1 MEKDDGSA
9 SSWLKV
15 SNIIMVKSDLTYGI
29 IHYFVMLGRRT
40 APNPVATLPP
50 MCMRHN
56 LLQYLTSLPHNVYHY
71 LHGCDYLQRVM
82 LSGAKSGLEVD
93 FIFNDSIEEPSLSM
107 VLSKGLNVFF
117 ICTNNDEELIEMII
131 SLSRVCTKNC
141 LFWIDEDKKGKF
153 IMPLVVTT
161 AEEFWDYLFDYA
173 QPLMNDIEAPLC
185 VPLCGGSVE
194 FPYFKP
200 ANITFFTLASALG
213 NWGIDSYI
221 NSHKE
226 IEILKEKTQEALA
239 DMYGWKRQEKAVDIL
254 SQLYGLCQ
262 DAFRTVSDKTTGFP
276 DQNYPPIV
284 IAAPYTTKDVRDLF
298 KMMARSEKP
307 LKYID
312 KVVEMEQTP
321 NYCYDVNADNVGDD
335 FQQTGTFIKLFH
347 KSRLDFLDI
356 VANLHC
362 SFRFSPYL
370 RLPLVCKS
378 LNTELSFV
386 SAKNN
391 VQLAYSKDRMAYDKA
406 IHKVGETMAQKLL
419 APKTAKMLEKM
430 PAQIVAMTDLPI
442 EWMEVN
448 GIPLGFTHD
457 VCRIPETPSSGMLTH
472 YGIARFSSFYRIPE
486 DILTKTLVVYGCRED
501 AFKEWQDKADVYAQN
516 LGAQTVVCQSLDELE
531 NAVKQHKPDLLI
543 IDTHGGTDLSN
554 HQSYIYMG
562 DEKVYPKDI
571 ATRRISARLVFISA
585 CNTAPCYNDVN
596 TVANALLEVGASA
609 VTSSYLPLDVMESST
624 LYIRIMNQLN
634 MAAKQ
639 DIHRNWLAFI
649 SHMLRTSFIMTPL
662 VENAQKENPE
672 PMDPMLT
679 GKVNTLSMYFEKRA
693 ELYRSLKAG
702 KEVEGLKYDFSNAVP
717 HYLMYT
723 TIGRADLIMFES
735 SIKKRKEEYEKMM
748 TGE

>member
-1 MEKDDGSA
+1 MMINTDP
-9 SSWLKV
+9 
-15 SNIIMVKSDLTYGI
+15 IYGI

-40 APNPVATLPP
+40 DPNPIATLPP
-50 MCMRHN
+50 LCMRHD

-93 FIFNDSIEEPSLSM
+93 FIFNDSIEESSFSM
-107 VLSKGLNVFF
+107 MLSKGLNVFL
-117 ICTNNDEELIEMII
+117 ICTDNDEELIEMNI
-131 SLSRVCTKNC
+131 SLSRVSTKNC
-141 LFWIDEDKKGKF
+141 LFWLDEKKKEMF
-153 IMPLVVTT
+153 IMPRVVTS
-161 AEEFWDYLFDYA
+161 AEEFWNYLFEYA
-173 QPLMNDIEAPLC
+173 QPLMKDIEAPLC

-213 NWGIDSYI
+213 NWGLGSYI

-226 IEILKEKTQEALA
+226 KDILKEKAQEALA

-254 SQLYGLCQ
+254 SQLYGLCL
-262 DAFRTVSDKTTGFP
+262 DAFRTASGKTTGLP

-298 KMMARSEKP
+298 KMMAKSEKP
-307 LKYID
+307 LQSID
-312 KVVEMEQTP
+312 KVVEIEQTP
-321 NYCYDVNADNVGDD
+321 NYCYDVKAENVGNDLQKID
-335 FQQTGTFIKLFH
+335 SFIRPFH
-347 KSRLDFLDI
+347 VSRLDFLDI

-370 RLPLVCKS
+370 RLPLICKS

-391 VQLAYSKDRMAYDKA
+391 VQLAYSKDRMAYNKA

-419 APKTAKMLEKM
+419 APKTAKMLEKI

-448 GIPLGFTHD
+448 GVPLGFTHD
-457 VCRIPETPSSGMLTH
+457 VCRMPETPSSGMLTH
-472 YGIARFSSFYRIPE
+472 YGIARFSNIYRIPE
-486 DILTKTLVVYGCRED
+486 DILSKTLVVYGCRED
-501 AFKEWQDKADVYAQN
+501 AFKKWQDKADVCAQA
-516 LGAQTVVCQSLDELE
+516 LGAKTVVCQSLDEFE
-531 NAVKQHKPDLLI
+531 KAVKQHKPDLLV
-543 IDTHGGTDLSN
+543 IDTHGGTDLRN

-562 DEKVYPKDI
+562 NDKVYPKDI
-571 ATRRISARLVFISA
+571 STRGISARLVFISA

-596 TVANALLEVGASA
+596 TVANAFLEVGASV
-609 VTSSYLPLDVMESST
+609 VTSSYLPLDVVESST
-624 LYIRIMNQLN
+624 LYIRILNQLN
-634 MAAKQ
+634 QAAQQ

-649 SHMLRTSFIMTPL
+649 SHILRTSFIMTPL
-662 VENAQKENPE
+662 MENAQKENLE
-672 PMDPMLT
+672 PMDPKLT

-693 ELYRSLKAG
+693 ELYRKLKTG
-702 KEVEGLKYDFSNAVP
+702 EEVEGLKYDFSKVVP

-723 TIGRADLIMFES
+723 TTGRADLIMFES
-735 SIKKRKEEYEKMM
+735 SMKKRKEEYEKMM
-748 TGE
+748 KEE

>member
-1 MEKDDGSA
+1 MINTDP
-9 SSWLKV
+9 
-15 SNIIMVKSDLTYGI
+15 IYGI

-40 APNPVATLPP
+40 DPNPIATLPP
-50 MCMRHN
+50 LCMRHD

-93 FIFNDSIEEPSLSM
+93 FIFNDSIEESSFSM
-107 VLSKGLNVFF
+107 MLSKGLNVFL
-117 ICTNNDEELIEMII
+117 ICTDNDEELIEMNI
-131 SLSRVCTKNC
+131 SLSRVSTKNC
-141 LFWIDEDKKGKF
+141 LFWLDEKKKEMF
-153 IMPLVVTT
+153 IMPRVVTS
-161 AEEFWDYLFDYA
+161 AEEFWNYLFEYA
-173 QPLMNDIEAPLC
+173 QPLMKDIEAPLC

-213 NWGIDSYI
+213 NWGLGSYI

-226 IEILKEKTQEALA
+226 KDILKEKAQEALA

-254 SQLYGLCQ
+254 SQLYGLCL
-262 DAFRTVSDKTTGFP
+262 DAFRTASGKTTGLP

-298 KMMARSEKP
+298 KMMAKSEKP
-307 LKYID
+307 LQSID
-312 KVVEMEQTP
+312 KVVEIEQTP
-321 NYCYDVNADNVGDD
+321 NYCYDVKAENVGNDLQKID
-335 FQQTGTFIKLFH
+335 SFIRPFH
-347 KSRLDFLDI
+347 VSRLDFLDI

-370 RLPLVCKS
+370 RLPLICKS

-391 VQLAYSKDRMAYDKA
+391 VQLAYSKDRMAYNKA

-419 APKTAKMLEKM
+419 APKTAKMLEKI

-448 GIPLGFTHD
+448 GVPLGFTHD
-457 VCRIPETPSSGMLTH
+457 VCRMPETPSSGMLTH
-472 YGIARFSSFYRIPE
+472 YGIARFSNIYRIPE
-486 DILTKTLVVYGCRED
+486 DILSKTLVVYGCRED
-501 AFKEWQDKADVYAQN
+501 AFKKWQDKADVCAQA
-516 LGAQTVVCQSLDELE
+516 LGAKTVVCQSLDEFE
-531 NAVKQHKPDLLI
+531 KAVKQHKPDLLV
-543 IDTHGGTDLSN
+543 IDTHGGTDLRN

-562 DEKVYPKDI
+562 NDKVYPKDI
-571 ATRRISARLVFISA
+571 STRGISARLVFISA

-596 TVANALLEVGASA
+596 TVANAFLEVGASV
-609 VTSSYLPLDVMESST
+609 VTSSYLPLDVVESST
-624 LYIRIMNQLN
+624 LYIRILNQLN
-634 MAAKQ
+634 QAAQQ

-649 SHMLRTSFIMTPL
+649 SHILRTSFIMTPL
-662 VENAQKENPE
+662 MENAQKENLE
-672 PMDPMLT
+672 PMDPKLT

-693 ELYRSLKAG
+693 ELYRKLKTG
-702 KEVEGLKYDFSNAVP
+702 EEVEGLKYDFSKVVP

-723 TIGRADLIMFES
+723 TTGRADLIMFES
-735 SIKKRKEEYEKMM
+735 SMKKRKEEYEKMM
-748 TGE
+748 KEE

>member
-1 MEKDDGSA
+1 MI
-9 SSWLKV
+9 
-15 SNIIMVKSDLTYGI
+15 NSDPTYGI

-40 APNPVATLPP
+40 APNPIATFPP
-50 MCMRHN
+50 LCMRHD

-107 VLSKGLNVFF
+107 VLSKGLNVFL
-117 ICTNNDEELIEMII
+117 ICTNNDEELIEMNI

-141 LFWIDEDKKGKF
+141 LFWIDEEKKGKF

-161 AEEFWDYLFDYA
+161 AEEFWDYLFKYA
-173 QPLMNDIEAPLC
+173 QPLMKDVEAPLC

-213 NWGIDSYI
+213 NWGIGSYI

-262 DAFRTVSDKTTGFP
+262 DAFRTASGKTTGLP

-298 KMMARSEKP
+298 KTMARNEKP

-321 NYCYDVNADNVGDD
+321 NYCYDVNADNVGGD
-335 FQQTGTFIKLFH
+335 FRKTDTFIKLFH
-347 KSRLDFLDI
+347 ASRLDFLDI

-406 IHKVGETMAQKLL
+406 IHKVGEAMAQKLL

-457 VCRIPETPSSGMLTH
+457 VCRMPETPSSGMLTH

-571 ATRRISARLVFISA
+571 STRRISARLVFLSA

-596 TVANALLEVGASA
+596 TVTNALLEVGASA
-609 VTSSYLPLDVMESST
+609 VTSSYLPLDVVESST
-624 LYIRIMNQLN
+624 LYIRILNQLN
-634 MAAKQ
+634 QAAHQ

-679 GKVNTLSMYFEKRA
+679 GKVNTLSMHFEKRA

>member
-1 MEKDDGSA
+1 
-9 SSWLKV
+9 
-15 SNIIMVKSDLTYGI
+15 
-29 IHYFVMLGRRT
+29 
-40 APNPVATLPP
+40 
-50 MCMRHN
+50 MR
-56 LLQYLTSLPHNVYHY
+56 LFAA
-71 LHGCDYLQRVM
+71 CDAIW
-82 LSGAKSGLEVD
+82 GKSGLEVD
-93 FIFNDSIEEPSLSM
+93 FIFNDSIEEPSFSM
-107 VLSKGLNVFF
+107 VLSKGLNVFL
-117 ICTNNDEELIEMII
+117 ICTDNDDELIEMNI

-141 LFWIDEDKKGKF
+141 LFWLDEKKKEIF
-153 IMPLVVTT
+153 IMPRVVTS
-161 AEEFWDYLFDYA
+161 AEEFWDYLFEYA
-173 QPLMNDIEAPLC
+173 QPLMKDIEAPLC

-194 FPYFKP
+194 FPYFRP

-213 NWGIDSYI
+213 NWGIGSYV

-226 IEILKEKTQEALA
+226 KEIQIKKTQEALA

-262 DAFRTVSDKTTGFP
+262 DAFKTASGKTIGFP

-298 KMMARSEKP
+298 KMMAKSEKP
-307 LKYID
+307 LQSID

-321 NYCYDVNADNVGDD
+321 NYCYDVKVENVENDLRKIDD
-335 FQQTGTFIKLFH
+335 FIRLFH
-347 KSRLDFLDI
+347 VSRLDFLDI

-370 RLPLVCKS
+370 RLPLLCKS

-391 VQLAYSKDRMAYDKA
+391 MQLAYSKDRMAYNKA

-448 GIPLGFTHD
+448 GVPLGFTHD
-457 VCRIPETPSSGMLTH
+457 VCRMPETPSSGMLTH
-472 YGIARFSSFYRIPE
+472 YGIARFSNIYRIPE
-486 DILTKTLVVYGCRED
+486 DILSKTLVVYGCRED
-501 AFKEWQDKADVYAQN
+501 AFKKWQDKADICAQT
-516 LGAQTVVCQSLDELE
+516 LGAKTVVCQSIDEFE
-531 NAVKQHKPDLLI
+531 KAVKQHKPDLLI
-543 IDTHGGTDLSN
+543 IDTHGGTDLRN
-554 HQSYIYMG
+554 HQSFIYMG
-562 DEKVYPKDI
+562 DDKVYPKDI
-571 ATRRISARLVFISA
+571 STRGISARLVFISA

-609 VTSSYLPLDVMESST
+609 VTSSYLLLDVMESST
-624 LYIRIMNQLN
+624 LYIRILNQLN
-634 MAAKQ
+634 QAARQ

-649 SHMLRTSFIMTPL
+649 SHILRTSFIMTPL
-662 VENAQKENPE
+662 VENAQKKSPE
-672 PMDPMLT
+672 SMDPMLL
-679 GKVNTLSMYFEKRA
+679 GKVNMLSMSFENRA
-693 ELYRSLKAG
+693 ELYRKLKG
-702 KEVEGLKYDFSNAVP
+702 GEKVEGLKYDFSKVVP

-735 SIKKRKEEYEKMM
+735 SMKKRKEEYEKMM
-748 TGE
+748 KDE

>member
-1 MEKDDGSA
+1 
-9 SSWLKV
+9 
-15 SNIIMVKSDLTYGI
+15 
-29 IHYFVMLGRRT
+29 
-40 APNPVATLPP
+40 
-50 MCMRHN
+50 
-56 LLQYLTSLPHNVYHY
+56 
-71 LHGCDYLQRVM
+71 
-82 LSGAKSGLEVD
+82 
-93 FIFNDSIEEPSLSM
+93 M
-107 VLSKGLNVFF
+107 VLSKGLNVFL
-117 ICTNNDEELIEMII
+117 ICTDNDDELIEMNI

-141 LFWIDEDKKGKF
+141 LFWLDEKKKEIF
-153 IMPLVVTT
+153 IMPRVVTS
-161 AEEFWDYLFDYA
+161 AEEFWDYLFEYA
-173 QPLMNDIEAPLC
+173 QPLMKDIEAPLC

-194 FPYFKP
+194 FPYFRP

-213 NWGIDSYI
+213 NWGIGSYV

-226 IEILKEKTQEALA
+226 KEIQIKKTQEALA

-262 DAFRTVSDKTTGFP
+262 DAFKTASGKTIGFP

-298 KMMARSEKP
+298 KMMAKSEKP
-307 LKYID
+307 LQSID

-321 NYCYDVNADNVGDD
+321 NYCYDVKVENVENDLRKIDD
-335 FQQTGTFIKLFH
+335 FIRLFH
-347 KSRLDFLDI
+347 VSRLDFLDI

-370 RLPLVCKS
+370 RLPLLCKS

-391 VQLAYSKDRMAYDKA
+391 MQLAYSKDRMAYNKA

-448 GIPLGFTHD
+448 GVPLGFTHD
-457 VCRIPETPSSGMLTH
+457 VCRMPETPSSGMLTH
-472 YGIARFSSFYRIPE
+472 YGIARFSNIYRIPE
-486 DILTKTLVVYGCRED
+486 DILSKTLVVYGCRED
-501 AFKEWQDKADVYAQN
+501 AFKKWQDKADICAQT
-516 LGAQTVVCQSLDELE
+516 LGAKTVVCQSIDEFE
-531 NAVKQHKPDLLI
+531 KAVKQHKPDLLI
-543 IDTHGGTDLSN
+543 IDTHGGTDLRN
-554 HQSYIYMG
+554 HQSFIYMG
-562 DEKVYPKDI
+562 DDKVYPKDI
-571 ATRRISARLVFISA
+571 STRGISARLVFISA

-609 VTSSYLPLDVMESST
+609 VTSSYLLLDVMESST
-624 LYIRIMNQLN
+624 LYIRILNQLN
-634 MAAKQ
+634 QAARQ

-649 SHMLRTSFIMTPL
+649 SHILRTSFIMTPL
-662 VENAQKENPE
+662 VENAQKKSPE
-672 PMDPMLT
+672 SMDPMLL
-679 GKVNTLSMYFEKRA
+679 GKVNMLSMSFENRA
-693 ELYRSLKAG
+693 ELYRKLKG
-702 KEVEGLKYDFSNAVP
+702 GEKVEGLKYDFSKVVP

-735 SIKKRKEEYEKMM
+735 SMKKRKEEYEKMM
-748 TGE
+748 KDE

>member
-1 MEKDDGSA
+1 MMINTDP
-9 SSWLKV
+9 
-15 SNIIMVKSDLTYGI
+15 IYGI

-40 APNPVATLPP
+40 DPNPIATLPP
-50 MCMRHN
+50 LCMRHD

-93 FIFNDSIEEPSLSM
+93 FIFNDSIEESSFSMMLSN
-107 VLSKGLNVFF
+107 GLNVFL
-117 ICTNNDEELIEMII
+117 ICTDNDEELIEMNI

-141 LFWIDEDKKGKF
+141 LFWLDEKKKEMF
-153 IMPLVVTT
+153 IMPRVVTS
-161 AEEFWDYLFDYA
+161 AEEFWNYLFEYA
-173 QPLMNDIEAPLC
+173 QPLMKDIEAPLC

-213 NWGIDSYI
+213 NWGLGSYI

-226 IEILKEKTQEALA
+226 KDILKEKAQEALA

-254 SQLYGLCQ
+254 SQLYGLCL
-262 DAFRTVSDKTTGFP
+262 DAFRTASGKTTGFP

-298 KMMARSEKP
+298 KMMAKSEKP
-307 LKYID
+307 LQSID
-312 KVVEMEQTP
+312 KVVEIEQTP
-321 NYCYDVNADNVGDD
+321 NYCYDVKAENVGNDLQKID
-335 FQQTGTFIKLFH
+335 SFIRPFH
-347 KSRLDFLDI
+347 VSRLDFLDI

-370 RLPLVCKS
+370 RLPLICKS

-391 VQLAYSKDRMAYDKA
+391 VQLAYSKDRMAYNKA

-419 APKTAKMLEKM
+419 APKTAKMLEKI

-448 GIPLGFTHD
+448 GVPLGFTHD
-457 VCRIPETPSSGMLTH
+457 VCRMPETPSSGMLTH
-472 YGIARFSSFYRIPE
+472 YGIARFSNIYRIPE
-486 DILTKTLVVYGCRED
+486 DILSKTLVVYGCRED
-501 AFKEWQDKADVYAQN
+501 AFKKWQDKADVCAQA
-516 LGAQTVVCQSLDELE
+516 LGAKTVVCQSLDEFE
-531 NAVKQHKPDLLI
+531 KAVKQHKPDLLV
-543 IDTHGGTDLSN
+543 IDTHGGTDLRN

-562 DEKVYPKDI
+562 NDKVYPKDI
-571 ATRRISARLVFISA
+571 STRGISARLVFISA

-596 TVANALLEVGASA
+596 TVANAFLEVGASV
-609 VTSSYLPLDVMESST
+609 VTSSYLPLDVVESST
-624 LYIRIMNQLN
+624 LYIRILNQLN
-634 MAAKQ
+634 QAAQQ

-649 SHMLRTSFIMTPL
+649 SHILRTSFIMTPL
-662 VENAQKENPE
+662 MENAQKENLE
-672 PMDPMLT
+672 PMDPKLT

-693 ELYRSLKAG
+693 ELYRKLKTG
-702 KEVEGLKYDFSNAVP
+702 EEVEGLKYDFSKVVP

-723 TIGRADLIMFES
+723 TTGRADLIMFES
-735 SIKKRKEEYEKMM
+735 SMKRRKEEYEKMM
-748 TGE
+748 KEE

>member
-1 MEKDDGSA
+1 
-9 SSWLKV
+9 
-15 SNIIMVKSDLTYGI
+15 
-29 IHYFVMLGRRT
+29 
-40 APNPVATLPP
+40 
-50 MCMRHN
+50 
-56 LLQYLTSLPHNVYHY
+56 
-71 LHGCDYLQRVM
+71 
-82 LSGAKSGLEVD
+82 
-93 FIFNDSIEEPSLSM
+93 
-107 VLSKGLNVFF
+107 
-117 ICTNNDEELIEMII
+117 
-131 SLSRVCTKNC
+131 
-141 LFWIDEDKKGKF
+141 
-153 IMPLVVTT
+153 MPLVVTT

-262 DAFRTVSDKTTGFP
+262 DAFRTASDKTTGFP
-276 DQNYPPIV
+276 DQNFPPIV

-335 FQQTGTFIKLFH
+335 FRKTDTFIKFFH
-347 KSRLDFLDI
+347 ASRLDFLDI

-457 VCRIPETPSSGMLTH
+457 VCRMPETPSSGMLTH

-571 ATRRISARLVFISA
+571 STRRISARLVFISA

-609 VTSSYLPLDVMESST
+609 VTSSYLPLDVVESST
-624 LYIRIMNQLN
+624 LYIRILNQLN
-634 MAAKQ
+634 QAAHQ

>member
-1 MEKDDGSA
+1 
-9 SSWLKV
+9 
-15 SNIIMVKSDLTYGI
+15 
-29 IHYFVMLGRRT
+29 
-40 APNPVATLPP
+40 
-50 MCMRHN
+50 MR
-56 LLQYLTSLPHNVYHY
+56 LFAA
-71 LHGCDYLQRVM
+71 CDAIW
-82 LSGAKSGLEVD
+82 GKSGLEVD
-93 FIFNDSIEEPSLSM
+93 FIFNDSIEEPSFSM
-107 VLSKGLNVFF
+107 VLSKGLNVFL
-117 ICTNNDEELIEMII
+117 ICTDNDDELIEMNI

-141 LFWIDEDKKGKF
+141 LFWLDEKKKEIF
-153 IMPLVVTT
+153 IMPRVVTS
-161 AEEFWDYLFDYA
+161 AEEFWDYLFEYA
-173 QPLMNDIEAPLC
+173 QPLMKDIEAPLC

-194 FPYFKP
+194 FPYFRP

-213 NWGIDSYI
+213 NWGIGSYV

-226 IEILKEKTQEALA
+226 KEIQIKKTQEALA

-262 DAFRTVSDKTTGFP
+262 DAFKTASGKTIGFP

-298 KMMARSEKP
+298 KMMAKSEKP
-307 LKYID
+307 LQSID

-321 NYCYDVNADNVGDD
+321 NYFYDVKVGNVENDLRKIDD
-335 FQQTGTFIKLFH
+335 FIRLFH
-347 KSRLDFLDI
+347 VSRLDFLDI

-370 RLPLVCKS
+370 RLPLLCKS

-391 VQLAYSKDRMAYDKA
+391 MQLAYSKDRMAYNKA

-448 GIPLGFTHD
+448 GVPLGFTHD
-457 VCRIPETPSSGMLTH
+457 VCRMPETPSSGMLTH
-472 YGIARFSSFYRIPE
+472 YGIARFSNIYRIPE
-486 DILTKTLVVYGCRED
+486 DILSKTLVVYGCRED
-501 AFKEWQDKADVYAQN
+501 AFKKWQDKADICAQT
-516 LGAQTVVCQSLDELE
+516 LGAKTVVCQSIDEFE
-531 NAVKQHKPDLLI
+531 KAVKQHKPDLLI
-543 IDTHGGTDLSN
+543 IDTHGGTDLRN
-554 HQSYIYMG
+554 HQSFIYMG
-562 DEKVYPKDI
+562 DDKVYPKDI
-571 ATRRISARLVFISA
+571 STRGISARLVFISA

-624 LYIRIMNQLN
+624 LYIRILNQLN
-634 MAAKQ
+634 QAARQ

-649 SHMLRTSFIMTPL
+649 SHILRTSFIMTPL
-662 VENAQKENPE
+662 VENAQKKSPE
-672 PMDPMLT
+672 SMDPMLL
-679 GKVNTLSMYFEKRA
+679 GKVNMLSMSFENRA
-693 ELYRSLKAG
+693 ELYRKLKG
-702 KEVEGLKYDFSNAVP
+702 GEKVEGLKYDFSKVVP

-735 SIKKRKEEYEKMM
+735 SMKKRKEEYEKMM
-748 TGE
+748 KDE

>member
-1 MEKDDGSA
+1 
-9 SSWLKV
+9 
-15 SNIIMVKSDLTYGI
+15 
-29 IHYFVMLGRRT
+29 
-40 APNPVATLPP
+40 
-50 MCMRHN
+50 
-56 LLQYLTSLPHNVYHY
+56 
-71 LHGCDYLQRVM
+71 
-82 LSGAKSGLEVD
+82 
-93 FIFNDSIEEPSLSM
+93 M
-107 VLSKGLNVFF
+107 VLSKGLNVFL
-117 ICTNNDEELIEMII
+117 ICTDNDDELIEMNI

-141 LFWIDEDKKGKF
+141 LFWLDEKKKEIF
-153 IMPLVVTT
+153 IMPRVVTS
-161 AEEFWDYLFDYA
+161 AEEFWDYLFEYA
-173 QPLMNDIEAPLC
+173 QPLMKDIEAPLC

-194 FPYFKP
+194 FPYFRP

-213 NWGIDSYI
+213 NWGIGSYV

-226 IEILKEKTQEALA
+226 KEIQIKKTQEALA

-262 DAFRTVSDKTTGFP
+262 DAFKTASGKTIGFP

-298 KMMARSEKP
+298 KMMAKSEKP
-307 LKYID
+307 LQSID

-321 NYCYDVNADNVGDD
+321 NYFYDVKVGNVENDLRKIDD
-335 FQQTGTFIKLFH
+335 FIRLFH
-347 KSRLDFLDI
+347 VSRLDFLDI

-370 RLPLVCKS
+370 RLPLLCKS

-391 VQLAYSKDRMAYDKA
+391 MQLAYSKDRMAYNKA

-448 GIPLGFTHD
+448 GVPLGFTHD
-457 VCRIPETPSSGMLTH
+457 VCRMPETPSSGMLTH
-472 YGIARFSSFYRIPE
+472 YGIARFSNIYRIPE
-486 DILTKTLVVYGCRED
+486 DILSKTLVVYGCRED
-501 AFKEWQDKADVYAQN
+501 AFKKWQDKADICAQT
-516 LGAQTVVCQSLDELE
+516 LGAKTVVCQSIDEFE
-531 NAVKQHKPDLLI
+531 KAVKQHKPDLLI
-543 IDTHGGTDLSN
+543 IDTHGGTDLRN
-554 HQSYIYMG
+554 HQSFIYMG
-562 DEKVYPKDI
+562 DDKVYPKDI
-571 ATRRISARLVFISA
+571 STRGISARLVFISA

-624 LYIRIMNQLN
+624 LYIRILNQLN
-634 MAAKQ
+634 QAARQ

-649 SHMLRTSFIMTPL
+649 SHILRTSFIMTPL
-662 VENAQKENPE
+662 VENAQKKSPE
-672 PMDPMLT
+672 SMDPMLL
-679 GKVNTLSMYFEKRA
+679 GKVNMLSMSFENRA
-693 ELYRSLKAG
+693 ELYRKLKG
-702 KEVEGLKYDFSNAVP
+702 GEKVEGLKYDFSKVVP

-735 SIKKRKEEYEKMM
+735 SMKKRKEEYEKMM
-748 TGE
+748 KDE

>member
-1 MEKDDGSA
+1 MMINTDP
-9 SSWLKV
+9 
-15 SNIIMVKSDLTYGI
+15 IYGI

-40 APNPVATLPP
+40 DPNPIATLPP
-50 MCMRHN
+50 LCMRHD

-93 FIFNDSIEEPSLSM
+93 FLFNDSIEESSFSM
-107 VLSKGLNVFF
+107 MLSKGLNVFL
-117 ICTNNDEELIEMII
+117 ICTDNDEELIEMNI

-141 LFWIDEDKKGKF
+141 LFWLDEKKKEMF
-153 IMPLVVTT
+153 IMPRVVTS
-161 AEEFWDYLFDYA
+161 AEEFWNYLFEYA
-173 QPLMNDIEAPLC
+173 QPLMKDIEAPLC

-213 NWGIDSYI
+213 NWGLGSYI

-226 IEILKEKTQEALA
+226 KDILKEKAQEALT

-254 SQLYGLCQ
+254 SQLYGLCL
-262 DAFRTVSDKTTGFP
+262 DAFRTASGKTTGFP

-298 KMMARSEKP
+298 KMMAKSEKP
-307 LKYID
+307 LQSID
-312 KVVEMEQTP
+312 KVVEIEQTP
-321 NYCYDVNADNVGDD
+321 NYCYDVKAENVGNDIQKID
-335 FQQTGTFIKLFH
+335 SFIRPFH
-347 KSRLDFLDI
+347 VSRLDFLDI

-370 RLPLVCKS
+370 RLPLICKS

-391 VQLAYSKDRMAYDKA
+391 VQLAYSKDRMAYNKA

-419 APKTAKMLEKM
+419 AHKTAKMLEKI
-430 PAQIVAMTDLPI
+430 PAQIVVMTDLPI

-448 GIPLGFTHD
+448 GVPLGFTHD
-457 VCRIPETPSSGMLTH
+457 VCRMPETPSSGMLTH
-472 YGIARFSSFYRIPE
+472 YGIARFSNIYRIPE
-486 DILTKTLVVYGCRED
+486 DILSKTLVVYGCRED
-501 AFKEWQDKADVYAQN
+501 AFKKWQDKADVCAQA
-516 LGAQTVVCQSLDELE
+516 LGAKTVVCQSLDEFE
-531 NAVKQHKPDLLI
+531 KAVKQHKPDLLV
-543 IDTHGGTDLSN
+543 IDTHGGTDLRN

-562 DEKVYPKDI
+562 NDKVYPKDI
-571 ATRRISARLVFISA
+571 STRGISARLVFISA

-596 TVANALLEVGASA
+596 TVANAFLEVGASV
-609 VTSSYLPLDVMESST
+609 VTSSYLPLDVVESST
-624 LYIRIMNQLN
+624 LYIRILNQLN
-634 MAAKQ
+634 QAAQQ

-649 SHMLRTSFIMTPL
+649 SHILRTSFIMTPL
-662 VENAQKENPE
+662 MENAQKENLE
-672 PMDPMLT
+672 PMDPKLT

-693 ELYRSLKAG
+693 ELYRKLKTG
-702 KEVEGLKYDFSNAVP
+702 EEVEGLKYDFSKVVP

-723 TIGRADLIMFES
+723 TTGRADLIMFES
-735 SIKKRKEEYEKMM
+735 SMKKRKEEYEKMM
-748 TGE
+748 KEE